1 MNAALKD
8 AEPKLPETVA
18 AAVDCLLKEFHPAF
32 LQQLK
37 RTTGESLRIYHHEW
51 GPIIQNRFGLEGRNE
66 PLLEDC
72 QHIYGIRMRSRYME
86 FELKQLSQVKS
97 LMPNKSAFV
106 VILESL
112 RDRLHAIEDE
122 KRRAM

>member
-18 AAVDCLLKEFHPAF
+18 VAVDCLLQELHPAF
-32 LQQLK
+32 LEQLK
-37 RTTGESLRIYHHEW
+37 RTPGESLRVYHHEW
-51 GPIIQNRFGLEGRNE
+51 GPVVQNRFGLAGQNE

-72 QHIYGIRMRSRYME
+72 RHIYGIRMRLRYSE
-86 FELKQLSQVKS
+86 FELEQLSQVKS
-97 LMPNKSAFV
+97 LMPNRSAFV

-112 RDRLHAIEDE
+112 WIRLHQLEDE
-122 KRRAM
+122 KRHPA